1 LTQLWWR
8 NKSGILIKTRI
19 LNSLVACLLKSMYFP
34 RSSLFMLFRS

>member
-1 LTQLWWR
+1 
-8 NKSGILIKTRI
+8 